1 MENFILYDE
10 IYRDENSIMYK
21 GRRKGSINFVAIHCM
36 DKARRPEVTNRVRLT
51 HELDHP
57 NVVQFYEWYE
67 TTNHLWLVVELCTG
81 GCLRQLL
88 VQDEHLPE
96 SSVRR
101 FGLDMVRG
109 LHYLHS
115 LGILFSDLQ
124 PSKILLDGPGSL
136 KFDDFSLSRVE
147 GEDLDEL
154 FESTLGEDC
163 GSSGD
168 SADQGNGDAA
178 KQRRTLGSPSYLAPE
193 LLQGQTHS
201 MACDLWSLGCVLYEL
216 YTGKPPFTADTF
228 PDLVDK
234 VLNKS
239 YAQPK
244 VKGPRI
250 SSKPSPDFCSLLEGL
265 LQKDPDERLDWHKL
279 VAHPF
284 WQGQLLTDKGK
295 GDEAASEGGD
305 THEVTAQSS
314 VDMLT
319 QTPSNIKQYNLIS
332 ISPDGRPI
340 SRSGGASSQHHLLR
354 TSLQSSGLET
364 FRPQSTP
371 EATDTAAKEAHFTIS
386 SRPQT
391 SPVVSYEASS
401 DVKEVKP
408 HPPRKS
414 SGKKKSVTKET
425 KGGGGDGKH
434 RAKYH
439 RDRKMSL
446 EEEGSKGDLVYT
458 LWDLTVSP
466 IIDNAKIQKPT
477 PLKYDAKSLPVSA
490 PSVEKLL
497 KLSTADLLHQVDV
510 LAEALNKM
518 NDKTASGQRSKVQF
532 LNYIATICSN
542 GSLGAV
548 VIKSKMIASL
558 LQCLKASQAIE
569 VRCRAGRVVGLLAL
583 NMEELEEDVQLTELF
598 TALTEV
604 IRDNT
609 RNAKLKQ
616 GMLPALGELLFLV
629 ATQEEQKG
637 CSIEAWTVPAIT
649 YTMLTRCIREG
660 EDSIVQHYA
669 AKSIENVCST
679 MGTHSQKLATN
690 EAGHVLWHLFN
701 HSTADALKI
710 TAISALCRLTRQS
723 VAIFQSVI
731 DKVGLPNVL
740 EALSVNITKVQQA
753 LVTMFAALLTEG
765 SHLQRLV
772 QDKNAEDFILRIIR
786 LLDSPSMLIRAKA
799 FLVLLEVTN
808 TNMDMIHVA
817 CQARLVMHIERDGRR
832 QQTGGKSDNQG
843 QANYLAKCLG
853 LITNYLV
860 DIIPQILG
868 DAVSSLNAVAGRKHP
883 SSVQAKQLKTSLP
896 LVPVALHLVTSQVF
910 RARIIGEKFLEDV
923 GDLLAHVQSLDS
935 GETSIEPAIG
945 VSGTTDFINT
955 VLSIL
960 EAVAQHPSILMD
972 YHSVIIENILPALA
986 SLVSSD
992 NGDTRIFCLRLFA
1005 ETTSLYL
1012 THDQLTEE
1020 RPLTNTK
1027 LLEEIIGERFLPHS
1041 EQILLDSDPVPVY
1054 GLKLLLAL
1062 IEKSPS
1068 YIKRVEELEL
1078 YPVLFQ
1084 VLLDHQ
1090 NAPIGSAV
1098 RNLVGILHC
1107 LVSHKGTN
1115 MKALYDQGIVD
1126 HLCSL
1131 LQQGVNIYMESDD
1144 TTDTKSVQ
1152 LLLTSLQDTSLI
1164 LLKYVAATVRQVLQA
1179 KKSGVEA
1186 DTRGAE
1192 SLLLN
1197 NKPFIEVT
1205 DCFMQLICSKERD
1218 LKHTACECL
1227 SLIAQLFGG
1236 EYKDTMSP
1244 DNMDCLAAALPK
1256 SDAKRQKLLLRF
1268 IKRVISTEKQHAD
1281 MLREQGQRL
1290 CAALQ
1295 DMVQTASSH
1304 ADVAVSSLAA
1314 DVLKTAGV
1322 KVS

>member
-10 IYRDENSIMYK
+10 IYRDEHSIVYK

-36 DKARRPEVTNRVRLT
+36 DKARRPQVTNRVRLT

-81 GCLRQLL
+81 GCLKHLL
-88 VQDEHLPE
+88 LQDEHLPE
-96 SSVRR
+96 SSIRR
-101 FGLDMVRG
+101 FGLDVVRG

-115 LGILFSDLQ
+115 LGVLFSDLQ
-124 PSKILLDGPGSL
+124 PSKILLDGTGIL

-147 GEDLDEL
+147 GEDLDEV

-163 GSSGD
+163 GSSAD
-168 SADQGNGDAA
+168 SSDQGNEDTT
-178 KQRRTLGSPSYLAPE
+178 KQRKTLGSPSYLAPE
-193 LLQGQTHS
+193 LLEGQTHS
-201 MACDLWSLGCVLYEL
+201 MASDLWSLGCLLHEM

-228 PDLVDK
+228 PELVEK
-234 VLNKS
+234 VLHNS
-239 YAQPK
+239 FAQPRI
-244 VKGPRI
+244 KGPRI

-265 LQKDPDERLDWHKL
+265 LKKDPSERMDWHNL

-284 WQGQLLTDKGK
+284 WQGDLLMDKDKG
-295 GDEAASEGGD
+295 DNAPPEGGE
-305 THEVTAQSS
+305 TQKETAKSS

-319 QTPSNIKQYNLIS
+319 ETPSNIKQYNLIS

-340 SRSGGASSQHHLLR
+340 SRSGTSSQHHLLR
-354 TSLQSSGLET
+354 TSLQSSGLQT

-371 EATDTAAKEAHFTIS
+371 EASDTSAKEAQFTIS

-391 SPVVSYEASS
+391 SPVVSYETST
-401 DVKEVKP
+401 DPKETKP

-414 SGKKKSVTKET
+414 SGRKKSATKESKT
-425 KGGGGDGKH
+425 GGGMGDGKQ
-434 RAKYH
+434 RIKYH
-439 RDRKMSL
+439 RDRQISM
-446 EEEGSKGDLVYT
+446 EDEGSKVELVFT

-466 IIDNAKIQKPT
+466 IIDNAKIQKPA
-477 PLKYDAKSLPVSA
+477 PLKYDIKNLPVA
-490 PSVEKLL
+490 VPALEKLL
-497 KLSTADLLHQVDV
+497 KFSRPDLLHQLDG
-510 LAEALNKM
+510 LADALGKM

-532 LNYIATICSN
+532 LNYIATVCSN
-542 GSLGAV
+542 GTLGAV
-548 VIKSKMIASL
+548 VIKSNLILSL
-558 LQCLKASQAIE
+558 LQCLKANQALE
-569 VRCRAGRVVGLLAL
+569 VRCRAGRVLGLLAL
-583 NMEELEEDVQLTELF
+583 NMEELEEDVQLTEVF

-609 RNAKLKQ
+609 RNSKLKQ

-637 CSIEAWTVPAIT
+637 CSVEAWTVPAIT
-649 YTMLTRCIREG
+649 YTMLARCIREG
-660 EDSIVQHYA
+660 EDSIVQHNA
-669 AKSIENVCST
+669 AKSIENVYST
-679 MGTHSQKLATN
+679 MGTHSQKLATS
-690 EAGHVLWHLFN
+690 ETGHILWHLFN

-723 VAIFQSVI
+723 VSIFQSVI

-740 EALSVNITKVQQA
+740 EALAVNITKVQQA
-753 LVTMFAALLTEG
+753 LATMFAALLMEG
-765 SHLQRLV
+765 THIQRLV
-772 QDKNAEDFILRIIR
+772 QDKSAEDFILRIMK

-799 FLVLLEVTN
+799 VLVLLEVTN

-817 CQARLVMHIERDGRR
+817 CQARLVMYIERDSRR
-832 QQTGGKSDNQG
+832 QQTGGNQG
-843 QANYLAKCLG
+843 QASYLSKCLD

-860 DIIPQILG
+860 DIVPQILG
-868 DAVSSLNAVAGRKHP
+868 DAISSLNAVAGRKHP
-883 SSVQAKQLKTSLP
+883 SSIQAKQLKTSLP
-896 LVPVALHLVTSQVF
+896 LVPVALHLVTSQIF
-910 RARIIGEKFLEDV
+910 RTRIIGEKFLEDI

-935 GETSIEPAIG
+935 GDTSIEPAIG
-945 VSGTTDFINT
+945 TTDFIKT

-960 EAVAQHPSILMD
+960 EAVAQHPCILME

-1005 ETTSLYL
+1005 EITSLYL

-1020 RPLTNTK
+1020 HPLTNPK
-1027 LLEEIIGERFLPHS
+1027 LLEEIIGDRFLPHA
-1041 EQILLDSDPVPVY
+1041 EQILLDPDPVPVY

-1062 IEKSPS
+1062 IEKSPA
-1068 YIKRVEELEL
+1068 YIKRVEELDL
-1078 YPVLFQ
+1078 YPVFFQ

-1090 NAPIGSAV
+1090 NAPISSAI
-1098 RNLVGILHC
+1098 RNLVGIFHC
-1107 LVSHKGTN
+1107 LVSHKDTN
-1115 MKALYDQGIVD
+1115 MKALYDQGTVD
-1126 HLCSL
+1126 HLCNL
-1131 LQQGVNIYMESDD
+1131 LQQSVNIYMDSNDN
-1144 TTDTKSVQ
+1144 TDTKSVQ
-1152 LLLTSLQDTSLI
+1152 LLLTSLQDTILV
-1164 LLKYVAATVRQVLQA
+1164 LLKYVAAVVRQVLQA

-1186 DTRGAE
+1186 DTQGAE

-1197 NKPFIEVT
+1197 NKPFVEVT
-1205 DCFMQLICSKERD
+1205 ACFMQLICSKERD
-1218 LKHTACECL
+1218 IKHTACECL

-1236 EYKDTMSP
+1236 EYKDTMSL
-1244 DNMDCLAAALPK
+1244 DNMDCLAVALPK

-1281 MLREQGQRL
+1281 MLREQGQGL

-1295 DMVQTASSH
+1295 NMVQTASSH